1 MRDKD
6 QILLEQLYISM
17 YSVRPLTEADMDI
30 ENYIL
35 TEGLGFVDSI
45 RGGVSKVKQ
54 TVTKFL
60 NSGVGTNAQKY
71 FVNLLL
77 AATLFQV
84 PSFIQLANSPEQ
96 EAMYGKAA
104 VEART
109 KFQNATSQT
118 TSGEQINNVQLATVV
133 FNDITQSKKLTEDQK
148 AEKLAQLIEAA
159 KKSPEAFIQLANQI
173 INELKTY

>member
-17 YSVRPLTEADMDI
+17 HSVRPLTEADMDI

-35 TEGLGFVDSI
+35 TEGLVDSI
-45 RGGVSKVKQ
+45 RGGVSQVKD
-54 TVTKFL
+54 TVTRFL
-60 NSGVGTNAQKY
+60 KSGVGTNAQKY

-118 TSGEQINNVQLATVV
+118 TSGETINNVQLATVV
-133 FNDITQSKKLTEDQK
+133 FNDITLSKKLTEDQK
-148 AEKLAQLIEAA
+148 NEKLAQLIEAA